1 MPNETLITDLVA
13 REAMQQL
20 EELDQA
26 MDGTLGKFQ
35 NCAREL
41 ARGLKIPVE
50 VTGDI
55 EKLQQLTQQ
64 TMSQATQAAQQYT
77 QQMQQQQQ
85 VIANTTNTISRQ
97 LAEQEKVNKAQ
108 REAFTQNMQALDI
121 AERIV
126 GTYEQNTRQLAQ
138 YTAELAKNKAAI
150 KEVEKLRSQ
159 SVISDTEATRRTG
172 ILMAEQNK
180 LKAAMQEVASVVRV
194 QAKEMNA
201 AEGSYVHLSQQLELL
216 KKAQKGLNE
225 DEKAGEEARILG
237 DEIQNLDARLK
248 DLAADMGEFQR
259 NVGNYAIANG
269 TMKTEL
275 RELTNQLAELTLQ
288 YGKMSA
294 AEKQSAE
301 GRELGLKIT
310 LLTEKAGEMRD
321 AMDDAKQAIR
331 GSASDTRWLDTLSN
345 SGQLVASSFGLASS
359 SMQLFGLTEEETRQT
374 MLKLQ
379 SAMQAVQALEIIQNS
394 LQKQSNI
401 MRGIAIIQLKAQA
414 AGEHL
419 VAAARERGVVAT
431 KAATIA
437 QKALNAVAKANPYVL
452 LATAIMAIVA
462 ALVAWTTKANEA
474 EKKAKAFTDAMKE
487 QSGEYARN
495 RAELERLRIEWDNLT
510 SKKERE
516 EWIKRNKD
524 AFHQL
529 GVEVSNTSDAENLLV
544 KNTDVFLKAMTLR
557 AQAAAYAAAA
567 ANEFQNAIE
576 QRTQAKR
583 REGNLSNA
591 DWFKGA
597 MNASWGQLLQ
607 GKAGIRQSATAVA
620 RMDASGMYYN
630 ATQSDK
636 LATDYIK
643 KQLEI
648 QNKIDDLMKKGGF
661 KSPTSTSPSTA
672 SGKGSTGGGGTA
684 SVDKLRDAKELF
696 DDIAQMQLD
705 ALEKM
710 TDNLEEGTLVW
721 ESLEEDAIKKAAE
734 MSIKAIEKNKENL
747 EKELRQQK
755 DNGKITAQE
764 FADETKFLNEAT
776 AMSITAIET
785 KKEKDILDLQEKVR
799 QRQEQISA
807 ERIASMQA
815 ESDDVLQIISNETA
829 LRLNELKKQY
839 VEELKMVGNNE
850 EEIASIKEKYA
861 RDSARIA
868 REQAVVTT
876 RATVDALEQQLH
888 QENLTDEQR
897 KKIYQEFTKARI
909 TLEEALTEASLGE
922 TEDRASAENVR
933 AESWMKMM
941 KGLINSTK
949 KWSDMIQQTIG
960 NLTDLMDAVYDSR
973 IEQVQELIDAE
984 NERHD
989 AEVDRIED
997 AEERG
1002 AITREEAEIRKRQA
1016 EEATAKK
1023 QQELEK
1029 QKSAYEYKKNL
1040 AQKVNSISQI
1050 GIATALGIMQALAQW
1065 PPNIPLAAF
1074 VGAMGA
1080 LQVATALA
1088 QPIKAYAEGT
1098 KGHPH
1103 EGGLAVVGDGG
1114 RAEIV
1119 MYGKK
1124 AWITPDTPTLIDL
1137 PKGAEVLPDAT
1148 QIRGMEMLTS
1158 IPRDR
1163 ISGQPII
1170 INDYHAL
1177 EERMEVNTKT
1187 MTRELRAL
1195 RSSMARELRRQNF
1208 RDYINRRT

>member
-1 MPNETLITDLVA
+1 MPNETLITYLVA

-26 MDGTLGKFQ
+26 MEGTLGKFQ
-35 NCAREL
+35 DCAREL

-55 EKLQQLTQQ
+55 DKLQQLTQQ

-97 LAEQEKVNKAQ
+97 LAEQEKINKAQ
-108 REAFTQNMQALDI
+108 REAYQQDQQALSI
-121 AERIV
+121 ANQILGSR
-126 GTYEQNTRQLAQ
+126 EQNYKQLAK
-138 YTAELAKNKAAI
+138 YTAEMKSYKDQMRELDKQEKQGLITADQAAARRGRLMQQYDKTKVAAQELTRILSVENK
-150 KEVEKLRSQ
+150 
-159 SVISDTEATRRTG
+159 EA
-172 ILMAEQNK
+172 
-180 LKAAMQEVASVVRV
+180 
-194 QAKEMNA
+194 NA
-201 AEGSYVHLSQQLELL
+201 ATGSYQQLSQQLERM
-216 KKAQKGLNE
+216 KQAYKQLNE
-225 DEKAGEEARILG
+225 AEKASEQGRALET
-237 DEIQNLDARLK
+237 EIQSLDAHLK
-248 DLAADMGEFQR
+248 DLGADMGEFQR

-269 TMKTEL
+269 TLKTEL

-331 GSASDTRWLDTLSN
+331 GSASDTRWLDTLSDA
-345 SGQLVASSFGLASS
+345 GQLVASSFGLASS
-359 SMQLFGLTEEETRQT
+359 SMQLFGLTEEDTRQT

-379 SAMQAVQALEIIQNS
+379 SVMQAVQALEIIQGS

-419 VAAARERGVVAT
+419 VAAAKERGVVAT

-474 EKKAKAFTDAMKE
+474 EKKAEALTDAMKE

-516 EWIKRNKD
+516 EWIRRNKD

-529 GVEVSNTSDAENLLV
+529 GVEVRNTSDAESLLV
-544 KNTDVFLKAMTLR
+544 KNTDVFIQVMTLR
-557 AQAAAYAAAA
+557 AQAAAYAAIAQR
-567 ANEFQNAIE
+567 EFQNAIE
-576 QRTQAKR
+576 KETEAANRVKNPTIGDKIV
-583 REGNLSNA
+583 G
-591 DWFKGA
+591 
-597 MNASWGQLLQ
+597 LQ
-607 GKAGIRQSATAVA
+607 YVGWDFNFDKAFQTEAQNSAGKMYMEARQSKSNGE
-620 RMDASGMYYN
+620 DA
-630 ATQSDK
+630 
-636 LATDYIK
+636 IK
-643 KQLEI
+643 KQLELQKQI
-648 QNKIDDLMKKGGF
+648 GDLMKKGGF
-661 KSPTSTSPSTA
+661 KSPASTSSPTTG
-672 SGKGSTGGGGTA
+672 GKSSTGGGGSA
-684 SVDKLRDAKELF
+684 SADKLRDAKELF
-696 DDIAQMQLD
+696 EDIAKMQLD

-721 ESLEEDAIKKAAE
+721 ESLEEDVIEKAAE

-747 EKELRQQK
+747 EEELKQLK
-755 DNGKITAQE
+755 DKGKITAQE
-764 FADETKFLNEAT
+764 FADETKFLTEST
-776 AMSITAIET
+776 AMSIDAIET
-785 KKEKDILDLQEKVR
+785 KKEKDILELKEKVR
-799 QRQEQISA
+799 QREEQISA
-807 ERIASMQA
+807 ERLANMQA
-815 ESDDVLQIISNETA
+815 EADDVLGIISNETA
-829 LRLNELKKQY
+829 RRLNERKKQY
-839 VEELKMVGNNE
+839 VEELKMAGNNE
-850 EEIASIKEKYA
+850 EEITSIKEKYA

-868 REQAVVTT
+868 REQAVETA

-888 QENLTDEQR
+888 AENLTDEQR

-909 TLEEALTEASLGE
+909 KLEEALTEASLGE
-922 TEDRASAENVR
+922 TEERADAENARKEAWV
-933 AESWMKMM
+933 KMM
-941 KGLINSTK
+941 KGLIDSTK

-960 NLTDLMDAVYDSR
+960 NLSDLMSAVYDSR

-989 AEVDRIED
+989 AEIDRIED

-1029 QKSAYEYKKNL
+1029 QKAAYEYKKAL

-1065 PPNIPLAAF
+1065 PPNIPLATF
-1074 VGAMGA
+1074 IGAMGA

-1177 EERMEVNTKT
+1177 EERMANNTKAVT
-1187 MTRELRAL
+1187 KSLNAL
-1195 RSSMARELRRQNF
+1195 SERMARELRRQNF